1 MIFETFDAFAYVKRC
16 SGNEKDRERD
26 AKKTVS
32 VPFNFTLFILV

>member
-26 AKKTVS
+26 AKKK
-32 VPFNFTLFILV
+32 P